1 MGITDRLGWASALV
15 LPEETLTM
23 LLSLS
28 KKLIRHLELFRPG
41 TRRGR
46 GSPERLSRPRLEPF
60 EDRLLPSTF
69 TVTDLGDDGVGSGRE
84 GDLRYA
90 IATANSN
97 HDLSNRIVFQPGL
110 TGTITLSHGL
120 LEVSKALELAGPG
133 AGLLTVSGGH
143 ASGVFRVTALAGR
156 SVVLS
161 DITIADGTGAG
172 AFNGRPAGGGLFN
185 DSAAVTLE
193 RVLVTGNRVG
203 SPQGIGG
210 GIFNYHGTL
219 TVLSSTI
226 VGNHADNLGQ
236 DGGLTNW
243 DGSVTLTDSSIAGN
257 TAYAEHGS
265 TSNGGTMVVRDCL
278 FSGNAGGL
286 GSTGALTVT
295 DCTFTDNTA
304 FTGAGVENS
313 GHATVTDCTFA
324 NNHADNSGGAIVN
337 IVGDLTVSG
346 STMTGCTALYGG
358 GILAFSGQLS
368 LTNSTIS
375 GNVGQRQGGGIY
387 YNDGLLDVS
396 NSTIV
401 FNTTTQPFPRS
412 DWGGG
417 GIYAEP
423 GRVLV
428 RNTIVAGNSTAQD
441 GPDVRGPVLS
451 LGYNL
456 VSQTEFSSG
465 WVGTDLTGSADAP
478 LDPRLGPL
486 QNNGGPTFTHAL
498 LADSPALHVGD
509 PAAIHSRDQRGS
521 IRGYWHRA
529 DVGAFETEEVA
540 RFLVLAPASVGA
552 GEAFTLTLVALDNW
566 GNIASTY
573 TGTVH
578 FSSTDLFAQLPDDT
592 TFSGDDAGVHTFTV
606 TLQTVGL
613 QDIGVVD
620 ALTASKSGSVTLN
633 VTADW

>member
-1 MGITDRLGWASALV
+1 V
-15 LPEETLTM
+15 FHEETLTMM

-28 KKLIRHLELFRPG
+28 KKP
-41 TRRGR
+41 T
-46 GSPERLSRPRLEPF
+46 RPRLEPF
-60 EDRLLPSTF
+60 EARILPSTF
-69 TVTDLGDDGVGSGRE
+69 TVTDLGDRGVGSGLE

-90 IATANSN
+90 ITTANSN
-97 HDLSNRIVFQPGL
+97 GELSNQIVFQPGL

-120 LEVSKALELAGPG
+120 LEVSKALELTGPG
-133 AGLLTVSGGH
+133 AGFLTVSGGH
-143 ASGVFRVTALAGR
+143 ASGVFRITAPAGR

-172 AFNGRPAGGGLFN
+172 DYFGMPAGGGLFN
-185 DSAAVTLE
+185 DSAAVTL
-193 RVLVTGNRVG
+193 NRVIVTRNMVG
-203 SPQGIGG
+203 SQGFGG

-219 TVLSSTI
+219 TLLTSTL
-226 VGNHADNLGQ
+226 VGNHADNLGH
-236 DGGLTNW
+236 DGALVNW
-243 DGSVTLTDSSIAGN
+243 DGSATLTDTTIASN
-257 TAYAEHGS
+257 TAYAQSGN
-265 TSNGGTMVVRDCL
+265 TSNGGTMVLDHCL
-278 FSGNAGGL
+278 ISGNAGGL
-286 GSTGALTVT
+286 SSSGALTVT
-295 DCTFTDNTA
+295 DCTFTGNTS
-304 FTGAGVENS
+304 FVGAGLENT

-324 NNHADNSGGAIVN
+324 NNHTDNSGGAIVN

-346 STMTGCTALYGG
+346 STMTGGTALYGG
-358 GILAFSGQLS
+358 GILAFSGHLS

-375 GNVGQRQGGGIY
+375 GNVAQRQGGGIY
-387 YNDGLLDVS
+387 YNDGLLEVS

-401 FNTTTQPFPRS
+401 FNTTTQRFPQV

-428 RNTIVAGNSTAQD
+428 DNTIVAGNTTAQD
-441 GPDVRGPVLS
+441 GPDVLGGVLS

-456 VSQTEFSSG
+456 VSQMDSSSG
-465 WVGTDLTGSADAP
+465 WVATDQTGSADSP

-498 LADSPALHVGD
+498 LAGSPALHMGD
-509 PAAIHSRDQRGS
+509 PAAIHSLDQRGS

-540 RFLVLAPASVGA
+540 RFQVLAPAGVQA

-566 GNIASTY
+566 GHIASTY

-592 TFSGDDAGVHTFTV
+592 AFSGDDAGVHTFTV
-606 TLQTVGL
+606 TLQTTGF
-613 QDIGVVD
+613 QDVGVVD
-620 ALTASKSGSVTLN
+620 TLTASRTGRVTVD
-633 VTADW
+633 VTADS